1 MAYYHLLREK
11 AWIIVTCA
19 LAAVALGGVYIIRTP
34 KIYAS
39 TAEVQVNQEQNK
51 VVNIQ
56 NVTSEDLSSLELLKT
71 IEQNLSSRALM
82 ERVVEKL
89 QLNAQKLNLAP
100 DPAVPYTTAYLAEQL
115 QKVVT
120 VKLIRGTRLIDVT
133 AESTD
138 PALAQYIANAIVSEY
153 IESNHEYQISIASEA
168 NKFLAAQAQ
177 TLQQQLAQSEQA
189 LQAYKEQH
197 QAVSLDGAENI
208 TAAKLKDLNEK
219 LTEVKGKG

>member
-1 MAYYHLLREK
+1 MNTYPESAKYPTSAEPNADEGLGFDFMAYYHLLREK

-34 KIYAS
+34 KVYAS

-82 ERVVEKL
+82 ERVVDKL
-89 QLNAQKLNLAP
+89 DLNAQKLNLAP
-100 DPAVPYTTAYLAEQL
+100 DPAVPYTKAYLGEQL
-115 QKVVT
+115 QKVVL

-138 PALAQYIANAIVSEY
+138 PAMAQFIANAIVSEY
-153 IESNHEYQISIASEA
+153 IRPSRWTARRISPPRS
-168 NKFLAAQAQ
+168 
-177 TLQQQLAQSEQA
+177 
-189 LQAYKEQH
+189 
-197 QAVSLDGAENI
+197 
-208 TAAKLKDLNEK
+208 
-219 LTEVKGKG
+219 